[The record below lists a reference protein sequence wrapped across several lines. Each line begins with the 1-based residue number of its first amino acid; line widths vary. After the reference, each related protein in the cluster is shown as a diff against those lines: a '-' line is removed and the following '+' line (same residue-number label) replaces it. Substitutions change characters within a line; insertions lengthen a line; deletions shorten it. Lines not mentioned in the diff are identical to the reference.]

1 MKKRFEIYLD
11 EDAFSLL
18 ERLKADTGYKKPGLA
33 IIAAVNSYFR
43 QQREIKRLLDEN
55 IKLKDVISRFKAES
69 KNK

>member
-11 EDAFSLL
+11 EDTFSLL

-43 QQREIKRLLDEN
+43 QQREIKRLVDEN
-55 IKLKDVISRFKAES
+55 NRLKNVISRFETES
-69 KNK
+69 ENI